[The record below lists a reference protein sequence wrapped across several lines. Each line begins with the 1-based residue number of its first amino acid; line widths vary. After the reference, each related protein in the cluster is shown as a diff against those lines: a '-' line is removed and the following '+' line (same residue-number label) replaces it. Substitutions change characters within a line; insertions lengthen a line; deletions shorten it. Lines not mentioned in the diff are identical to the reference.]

1 MANTN
6 NDVLET
12 TLKYIQRDI
21 EEIKGDIKDMKED
34 YITQAEFKPVKS
46 LVYGL
51 VSLTLTAVVGALL
64 ALVVK

>member
-1 MANTN
+1 MDNN
-6 NDVLET
+6 NDAIMT
-12 TLKYIQRDI
+12 TLEYIKRDI
-21 EEIKGDIKDMKED
+21 KEIKADIKEIKED
-34 YITQAEFKPVKS
+34 YVSQAEFKPVKS